1 MKLSLGSLAIVDLS
15 FWSSLL
21 SCLLTCALVALYAS
35 PALPFENHG
44 NIKGEMLRG
53 SRFCLTCHDGTI
65 GRNILSQVF
74 SQGGNFQGDMPG
86 DFCLDRG
93 HPVAVDYLP
102 ASLKSRGRLKHPSRL
117 DPAVKLENGQ
127 VGCTSCHDSNSQ
139 LRAKLVMS
147 NSGSR
152 LCFSC
157 HNL

>member
-15 FWSSLL
+15 FGGSVL
-21 SCLLTCALVALYAS
+21 SWLLTCAFVAVYAG
-35 PALPFENHG
+35 PALPFDNYG
-44 NIKGEMLRG
+44 NIASEMLRG

-65 GRNILSQVF
+65 GRNILSQDF
-74 SQGGNFQGDMPG
+74 SQRGNFQGDTPG
-86 DFCLDRG
+86 DFCVDRG
-93 HPVAVDYLP
+93 HPVGVDYLP
-102 ASLKSRGRLKHPSRL
+102 ASLKSRGRLKHPSLL